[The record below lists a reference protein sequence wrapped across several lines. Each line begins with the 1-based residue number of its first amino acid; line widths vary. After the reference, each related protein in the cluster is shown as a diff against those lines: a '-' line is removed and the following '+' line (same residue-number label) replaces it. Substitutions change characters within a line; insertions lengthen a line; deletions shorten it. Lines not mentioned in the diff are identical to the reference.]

1 MKTSIRP
8 AVTTIAVVL
17 AVSTLLGC
25 IPVAARRS
33 VAVGPYPVMARDVIS
48 QVAVI
53 PSRSMTL

>member
-25 IPVAARRS
+25 VPVAARRA
-33 VAVGPYPVMARDVIS
+33 VAVGPNLVAARSLIS
-48 QVAVI
+48 QVAVT